1 MNSIRNRL
9 TGILIGVTCVV
20 WLFAVVW
27 IHINTQA
34 QLEKVLDARLM
45 EAARMVNSLLT
56 EHRVEVGPDGD
67 GGQLSLKP
75 MPDFPIYDRQL
86 FCQIWALDGRLVGR
100 SESAPGVRLTTVA
113 NGFSDTEVAGD
124 RWRVFAV
131 ENTQLGLRVMVGD
144 SLSVRERLVQN
155 VVTGLVLPAS
165 LMLPV
170 LVGLIWLCVRHGLDP
185 LSRLARVLSS
195 RQAQDLRPL
204 PEEDLSKEIAPVVTA
219 LNGLFHRVEE
229 VRERERNFAIF
240 AAHELKT
247 PLAGLK
253 TQAQIAEGARD
264 ETMRANAVRQIAA
277 GVDRTSRLVNQLL
290 DLAALESGDE
300 SYEADNP
307 RPEPACQLLVS
318 ISTDMRMLA
327 AQRGISI
334 ELPKAIP
341 LVQLPS
347 PHLFTVAAR
356 NLIENAVNH
365 SPANGTVHC
374 RIDAQA
380 GKLKLTV
387 EDNGPG
393 IPESEMPHV
402 TERFFR
408 GVRRSENGSGLGLAI
423 VKMAAERMSGEIGL
437 RNRTEE
443 DRTGLIATLIV
454 PGNLVA

>member
-1 MNSIRNRL
+1 MNSIRSRL
-9 TGILIGVTCVV
+9 TGILIGVTCIV
-20 WLFAVVW
+20 WLFAVIW
-27 IHINTQA
+27 IHISTQS

-56 EHRVEVGPDGD
+56 EHRVEVGPEGD

-75 MPDFPIYDRQL
+75 MPDFPLYDRQL
-86 FCQIWALDGRLVGR
+86 FCQIWALDGKLLGR
-100 SESAPGVRLTTVA
+100 SESAPGVRLTNVA

-144 SLSVRERLVQN
+144 SLSVRDRLVQN
-155 VVTGLVLPAS
+155 VVTGLVLPAL

-170 LVGLIWLCVRHGLDP
+170 LALMIWLCVRRGLNP
-185 LSRLARVLSS
+185 LSRLASVLSK
-195 RQAQDLRPL
+195 RQAEDLRPL
-204 PEEDLSKEIAPVVTA
+204 PEQNLPKEIAPAVTA

-229 VRERERNFAIF
+229 ARERERNFAIF

-253 TQAQIAEGARD
+253 TQAQIAEGAKD

-290 DLAALESGDE
+290 DLAALETGDE
-300 SYEADNP
+300 MDSP
-307 RPEPACQLLVS
+307 VPEPLRQLLVS

-327 AQRGISI
+327 AQRSISI
-334 ELPKAIP
+334 ELPDPIP
-341 LVQLPS
+341 PAQLPS
-347 PHLFTVAAR
+347 PHLFTLAAR

-365 SPANGTVHC
+365 SPEHGTVHC
-374 RIDAQA
+374 RIETEAD
-380 GKLKLTV
+380 KLRLTV
-387 EDNGPG
+387 EDSGPG
-393 IPESEMPHV
+393 IPESEMPRV

-408 GVRRSENGSGLGLAI
+408 GAHRNETGSGLGLAI
-423 VKMAAERMSGEIGL
+423 VKMATERMGGELQLHNRPQGGL
-437 RNRTEE
+437 SAS
-443 DRTGLIATLIV
+443 IVV
-454 PGNLVA
+454 PGKFVG